1 VSQQNDGCIFCAIVA
16 GRAPARVL
24 EENDTTLAFLD
35 IFPITRGHALAI
47 PKRHYQD
54 IRDLPADELASTAAM
69 AQRLAG
75 VAFRDLGADGVN
87 LFQSNGALAF
97 QTVFHFH
104 IHVLPRYQ
112 GDGFSIA
119 FGRNPG
125 DPAVLDEDLGRY
137 RVGLRTVAD

>member
-1 VSQQNDGCIFCAIVA
+1 MTDGPDTCIFCAIVA
-16 GRAPARVL
+16 GRAPARVVADD
-24 EENDTTLAFLD
+24 EAAIAFLD

-47 PKRHYQD
+47 PKRHAQD
-54 IRDLPADELASTAAM
+54 LRDLPPEELAATAALS
-69 AQRLAG
+69 QRLA
-75 VAFRDLGADGVN
+75 VAAFGELGADGVN
-87 LFQSNGALAF
+87 LFQSNGAIAF

-125 DPAVLDEDLGRY
+125 DPAELDEDLARY
-137 RVGLRTVAD
+137 RTALGSA